1 MARRK
6 RARRDRESKIKREFP
21 ITSQINARLIA
32 PVPQKAGS
40 GLFCGRAIPLR
51 ERRETPV
58 EVLVKLAM
66 DPMALPGSGQGAFVP
81 GEIVGD
87 FFCPG
92 FLTVP
97 QTTTIKEEE

>member
-6 RARRDRESKIKREFP
+6 CARRDRESKIKREFS
-21 ITSQINARLIA
+21 ITSQMNARFIA
-32 PVPQKAGS
+32 PALMS

-51 ERRETPV
+51 EGHETPV

-81 GEIVGD
+81 DEIVGD

-97 QTTTIKEEE
+97 KTTTIKEEE